1 MITRTRIFELI
12 ILAAGVTWLARVGE
26 RNNSVLPDPPE
37 VRGSNHVVAL
47 TLRAATNAEG
57 HDAFSFNGKASA
69 PVIRVWPGDTLKIE
83 YINELSKIAN
93 EPCVI
98 EPCHNMT
105 NLHFHGL
112 EVSPHGP
119 QDDVLDMMA
128 MPGETLR
135 YAVQIPSDHP
145 PGLYW
150 YHTHPHGES
159 HRQALDG
166 MSGALVIEGI
176 ESYFPA
182 LAGLPERILVVR
194 GRSIEHDPQSTNL
207 KRRVELSSNSCGA
220 EPETPEEVFTVNGS
234 LRPQIEIAPGE
245 RQFWR
250 IVNASADRYLDLQLA
265 GQTFEI
271 VAMDGMPIAQHDPN
285 HRTRI
290 AGHVLL
296 PPAGR
301 FEAIVTGPAAGTP
314 RLLITRCVDTGPDGD
329 PNPAM
334 ILADVVLRS
343 APGSTHKTSKSSLK
357 PDLKTLD
364 LAAEEK
370 VPPRFIVTF
379 TEDKKGFYI
388 NGEKFT
394 PDAAPMVRAK
404 VGTFQHWR
412 IVNDSKELHPMHIHQ
427 VHFLA
432 YAENDKPIAD
442 PLWLDTVN
450 IPYGGSVDVIMDFT
464 NPVIRGMSVFHCHL
478 LNHEDKGMMAK
489 ILFE

>member
-1 MITRTRIFELI
+1 
-12 ILAAGVTWLARVGE
+12 
-26 RNNSVLPDPPE
+26 
-37 VRGSNHVVAL
+37 
-47 TLRAATNAEG
+47 
-57 HDAFSFNGKASA
+57 
-69 PVIRVWPGDTLKIE
+69 
-83 YINELSKIAN
+83 
-93 EPCVI
+93 
-98 EPCHNMT
+98 
-105 NLHFHGL
+105 
-112 EVSPHGP
+112 
-119 QDDVLDMMA
+119 
-128 MPGETLR
+128 
-135 YAVQIPSDHP
+135 
-145 PGLYW
+145 
-150 YHTHPHGES
+150 
-159 HRQALDG
+159 

-182 LAGLPERILVVR
+182 LAGLPERVLVVR
-194 GRSIEHDPQSTNL
+194 GRSIEHDPQSIDL
-207 KRRVELSSNSCGA
+207 KRRVELSSDTCGA

-250 IVNASADRYLDLQLA
+250 LVNASADRYLDLQLE

-301 FEAIVTGPAAGTP
+301 LEAIVTGPSAGTP
-314 RLLITRCVDTGPDGD
+314 RRLITRCVDTGPDGD

-334 ILADVVLRS
+334 VLADIVPRS
-343 APGSTHKTSKSSLK
+343 GAASPPKTSKSSLK

-364 LAAEEK
+364 LEAEEK
-370 VPPRFIVTF
+370 APPRFIVTF

-388 NGEKFT
+388 NGEKFA
-394 PDAAPMVRAK
+394 PDAAPMVHAK

-432 YAENDKPIAD
+432 YAENGRPIAD
-442 PLWLDTVN
+442 PLWRDTVN
-450 IPYGGSVDVIMDFT
+450 VPYRGSVDVIMDFT

-489 ILFE
+489 IRFE